1 MIRCRRRM
9 TAFPSRQGTTKHL
22 GYRPRYVLAALAVL
36 LPLAAHASELTGPA
50 KIVDGDTIDVVGKR
64 IRLFGIDA
72 PEAKQTCR
80 DGSNVV
86 YLCGQ
91 AAAKA
96 LREVVRGKDV
106 RCEPRDVDRY
116 RRVVAVC
123 WAGGTNI
130 NERMVRDGWA
140 VAYRQ
145 FSKEFVEAENEAHE
159 AKRGLWAGTFVAP
172 SEFRRIAR

>member
-1 MIRCRRRM
+1 M
-9 TAFPSRQGTTKHL
+9 TMFPFRQGTTKHV
-22 GYRPRYVLAALAVL
+22 GCWPSRYVLAVFAVL
-36 LPLAAHASELTGPA
+36 LPLAAHASELTSPA
-50 KIVDGDTIDVVGKR
+50 KIIDGDTIDVAGKR

-72 PEAKQTCR
+72 PETKQTCR

-96 LREVVRGKDV
+96 LREMVQGNNV

-116 RRVVAVC
+116 RRIVAVC
-123 WAGGTNI
+123 WAGDTNI

-140 VAYRQ
+140 IAYRQ
-145 FSKEFVEAENEAHE
+145 FSKEFVEAENEARD
-159 AKRGLWAGTFVAP
+159 AKRGLWAGAFVEP
-172 SEFRRIAR
+172 SEFRRPAR